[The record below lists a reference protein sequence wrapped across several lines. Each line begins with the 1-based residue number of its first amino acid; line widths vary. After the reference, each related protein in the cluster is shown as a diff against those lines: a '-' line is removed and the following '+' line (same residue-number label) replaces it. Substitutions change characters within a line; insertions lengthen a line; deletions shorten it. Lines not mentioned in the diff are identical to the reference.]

1 MSKDLKDIL
10 SNLSTDIDQEQLL
23 QYLNNKLSD
32 KDKHLLEEQLLD
44 NDFENEALE
53 GLQAMKNKQQINHTV
68 EMLNY
73 ELKKKTAKKKAFRKK
88 LEIKDQSWIYIA
100 IFLVLMLVVMA
111 YFVIH
116 YLKTKG
122 Q

>member
-1 MSKDLKDIL
+1 MSKNLKDIL

-23 QYLNNKLSD
+23 QYLNDQLSHEEQ
-32 KDKHLLEEQLLD
+32 HLLEKQLVD
-44 NDFENEALE
+44 SDFESEALE
-53 GLQAMKNKQQINHTV
+53 GLQSIKDKQHIHQVV
-68 EMLNY
+68 ELLNY
-73 ELKKKTAKKKAFRKK
+73 ELKKKTERKKAFRKK
-88 LEIKDQSWIYIA
+88 LELKDQTWIYIA
-100 IFLVLMLVVMA
+100 VFLVLMLVVLA

>member
-10 SNLSTDIDQEQLL
+10 SHLSTDINQEQLL
-23 QYLNNKLSD
+23 SYLNDQLS
-32 KDKHLLEEQLLD
+32 KEDKHLLETQLID

-53 GLQAMKNKQQINHTV
+53 GLQAIKNKQQINHTV

-73 ELKKKTAKKKAFRKK
+73 ELKKKTARKKAFRKK
-88 LEIKDQSWIYIA
+88 LELKDQTWIYIA
-100 IFLVLMLVVMA
+100 VFVVLMLVVMA
-111 YFVIH
+111 YIVIH
-116 YLKTKG
+116 YLKAKG

>member
-1 MSKDLKDIL
+1 MSENLKDIL
-10 SNLSTDIDQEQLL
+10 SNLSTDINQEQLL
-23 QYLNNKLSD
+23 SYLNDKLS
-32 KDKHLLEEQLLD
+32 KDEIHELEEQLID

-53 GLQAMKNKQQINHTV
+53 GLQAIKNKQQINHTV

-73 ELKKKTAKKKAFRKK
+73 ELKKKTAKKKAFRKR
-88 LEIKDQSWIYIA
+88 LDIKDQTWLYIA
-100 IFLVLMLVVMA
+100 VFLVLLLVVMA

-116 YLKTKG
+116 YLKAKG

>member
-10 SNLSTDIDQEQLL
+10 SNLSKDIDQEQLL
-23 QYLNNKLSD
+23 MYLNDKLSAN
-32 KDKHLLEEQLLD
+32 DKHLLEEQLLD

-53 GLQAMKNKQQINHTV
+53 GLQAIQNKQHINHTV

-88 LEIKDQSWIYIA
+88 LEIKDQTWIYIA
-100 IFLVLMLVVMA
+100 VFMVLMLVVLA